1 LPPNADL
8 KLLDQFGG
16 AGEQHRWYFKPEFAY
31 RLHVDDQD
39 QLGRVLD
46 WQITRFGS
54 LEYRSKS
61 TAFGCDRGARY

>member
-16 AGEQHRWYFKPEFAY
+16 AGERHRWYFKPEFAC
-31 RLHVDDQD
+31 RLHVDDQ
-39 QLGRVLD
+39 LGRLLD
-46 WQITRFGS
+46 WQVTFGS